1 VIVPFKIDPKTARLS
16 ELTSVPTEEVTRSFN
31 ISPDGKLLVAVG
43 QKSGNLATFAIDD
56 KGHLKRLATTK
67 AGINPWWVEFVKIP
81 AEK

>member
-1 VIVPFKIDPKTARLS
+1 LS
-16 ELTSVPTEEVTRSFN
+16 SAKNP
-31 ISPDGKLLVAVG
+31 
-43 QKSGNLATFAIDD
+43 ATFASDG